1 MGHTYKEEYGI
12 VENMGQR
19 IRDRRIA
26 LELTLDELGK
36 RVGVGASTVRKWETG
51 YIKDMRSDKIQ
62 KVADALDVTPAYLM
76 GWDESQSVSVEQVHT
91 NNGLIGQANAPV
103 YINGEN
109 TPVQLS
115 KEETELLR
123 IYKELSVRG
132 RMQLLTKAMDLEA
145 AESEK

>member
-1 MGHTYKEEYGI
+1 M

-76 GWDESQSVSVEQVHT
+76 GWDESQNVSVEQVHT

>member
-1 MGHTYKEEYGI
+1 M

-62 KVADALDVTPAYLM
+62 KIADALDVTPAYLM

>member
-1 MGHTYKEEYGI
+1 M

-19 IRDRRIA
+19 IRNRRIA

-36 RVGVGASTVRKWETG
+36 KVGVGASTVRKWETG
-51 YIKDMRSDKIQ
+51 FIKDMRSDKIQ

-76 GWDESQSVSVEQVHT
+76 GWDESQNVSVEQVHT

-145 AESEK
+145 EEAKK

>member
-1 MGHTYKEEYGI
+1 M

-36 RVGVGASTVRKWETG
+36 KVGVGASTVRKWETG
-51 YIKDMRSDKIQ
+51 FIKDMRSDKIQ

-91 NNGLIGQANAPV
+91 DNGLIGQANAPV

-145 AESEK
+145 EEAKK

>member
-1 MGHTYKEEYGI
+1 M
-12 VENMGQR
+12 VENVGQR

-36 RVGVGASTVRKWETG
+36 KVGVGASTVRKWETG
-51 YIKDMRSDKIQ
+51 FIKDMRSDKIQ

-145 AESEK
+145 EEAKK

>member
-1 MGHTYKEEYGI
+1 M

-36 RVGVGASTVRKWETG
+36 KVGVGASTVRKWETG
-51 YIKDMRSDKIQ
+51 FIKDMRSDKIQ

-123 IYKELSVRG
+123 IYKEL
-132 RMQLLTKAMDLEA
+132 LTKAMDLEA
-145 AESEK
+145 EEAKK

>member
-1 MGHTYKEEYGI
+1 M

-103 YINGEN
+103 YIHGEN

>member
-1 MGHTYKEEYGI
+1 M

-62 KVADALDVTPAYLM
+62 KVADARDVTPAYLM
-76 GWDESQSVSVEQVHT
+76 GWDESQNVSVEQVHT

>member
-1 MGHTYKEEYGI
+1 M

-76 GWDESQSVSVEQVHT
+76 GWDESQSVSVEQVNT

>member
-1 MGHTYKEEYGI
+1 M

-109 TPVQLS
+109 TPAQLS

-123 IYKELSVRG
+123 LYKELSVRG

>member
-1 MGHTYKEEYGI
+1 M

-36 RVGVGASTVRKWETG
+36 KVGVGASTVRIWDTG
-51 YIKDMRSDKIQ
+51 FIKDMRSDKIQ

-145 AESEK
+145 EEAKK